1 MRIKFLVIL
10 FIGFSP
16 ALYTQNKIISDI
28 IIEGNQKTKIDFI
41 TSFLLTK
48 KGQQLDSVRLEK
60 DMVQLK
66 RLPALSHAYYQVNSI
81 NESNCI
87 IKVYVEENFTVIPE
101 VNFWT
106 FTNNQFSYRL
116 GSMIIISLA
125 QYCLWRIL
133 SIQWISIK
141 KVRGFLIDA

>member
-41 TSFLLTK
+41 TSLLLTI

-116 GSMIIISLA
+116 GVYDYNFLGRNIA
-125 QYCLWRIL
+125 FG
-133 SIQWISIK
+133 
-141 KVRGFLIDA
+141 GFYQFNGFQLRKLGGS